1 MFKLTLRN
9 RLGNEICLTNTL
21 NYSITGVEGLN
32 PPSATINTSEL
43 ALFDG
48 ATYNSSKVNM
58 RSINIS
64 FSINVEAERNRIA
77 LYKVI
82 KPKQQITLLY
92 ENGERNVFIDGYVES
107 FEIDYFAMQQTATV
121 SILCPEPFFKDAEEV
136 INEISLIIANFHFP
150 FSITAEDPIPFSYYE
165 QILEINVTNDGDV
178 ASGMTIEIR
187 FTGAVKNPTIYN
199 RETREEFGLNY
210 TFQSGDFLTIET
222 SKGEKAVTLTRGTED
237 INLFNYLTKE
247 STWLQLETGDNVFT
261 YEADSGEDFME
272 VRFVYRPFYEG
283 V

>member
-48 ATYNSSKVNM
+48 TTYNSSKVNM

-107 FEIDYFAMQQTATV
+107 FEIDYFAIQQTATV

-150 FSITAEDPIPFSYYE
+150 FSITAEGPIPFSYYE

-222 SKGEKAVTLTRGTED
+222 SRGEKAVTLTRGTED

-272 VRFVYRPFYEG
+272 VRFIYRPFYEG